1 MGASEGTFDFD
12 LELKKR
18 SSLATILD
26 KNSYTFYWIPR
37 LLALTVPADLASAE
51 DDDSDRDYRL
61 PDLHDDDDFG
71 HGGSA
76 PAGPGLLRAHESGQA
91 TGSVG
96 LLYPGARGDRKSV
109 V

>member
-1 MGASEGTFDFD
+1 MMCTH
-12 LELKKR
+12 
-18 SSLATILD
+18 
-26 KNSYTFYWIPR
+26 PR
-37 LLALTVPADLASAE
+37 PLALAVPADLASAE

-96 LLYPGARGDRKSV
+96 LLYPGARGSFIIEWP
-109 V
+109 